1 MKTKSIPAL
10 FVLGSLI
17 LGLAGCT
24 SAPKLQFDF
33 DKQADFTKAKTYI
46 FKPIPQRIEGVDP
59 GLVMRVGPAAAD
71 AVRATMSAKGYV
83 EVSDKTKA
91 DIAVVVHGKAV
102 PKTDVT
108 DWGMTGG
115 MYYGRG
121 GWYGGYPYGGM
132 YAGSNVTV
140 DQYTEGTLVVEVYEV
155 ATKNMIW
162 VGWGTARMT
171 EKTDEQVSNVS
182 NGIRTL
188 LNNYPAVGQMPVA
201 PAKK

>member
-1 MKTKSIPAL
+1 MKIKSITAL
-10 FVLGSLI
+10 IGLGSLI

-24 SAPKLQFDF
+24 STPKLQFDF
-33 DKQADFTKAKTYI
+33 DKQADFTKAKTFI
-46 FKPIPQRIEGVDP
+46 FKPIPNNIPGVDP

-71 AVRATMSAKGYV
+71 AVRTSMIAKGYT

-108 DWGMTGG
+108 DWGYTGG
-115 MYYGRG
+115 MYMGGRG
-121 GWYGGYPYGGM
+121 MYGGYPYGAM
-132 YAGSNVTV
+132 YGGSNITV
-140 DQYTEGTLVVEVYEV
+140 DQYTEGTLVVEIYEV
-155 ATKNMIW
+155 STKNMIW

-171 EKTDEQVSNVS
+171 EKSDQQVTNVS

>member
-1 MKTKSIPAL
+1 M
-10 FVLGSLI
+10 
-17 LGLAGCT
+17 AGCT

-33 DKQADFTKAKTYI
+33 NKETDFTKAKTFI
-46 FKPIPQRIEGVDP
+46 LKPIPQNIQGVDP
-59 GLVMRVGPAAAD
+59 GLVMRVGPAAMD
-71 AVRATMSAKGYV
+71 AVRSSMIAKGYM

-121 GWYGGYPYGGM
+121 GWYGGYPYGM
-132 YAGSNVTV
+132 YGGSNITV
-140 DQYTEGTLVVEVYEV
+140 DQYTEGTLIVEVYEV
-155 ATKNMIW
+155 ATKSMIW

-171 EKTDEQVSNVS
+171 SKTDEQVANVR
-182 NGIRTL
+182 NGITTL
-188 LNNYPAVGQMPVA
+188 LNNYPAVGQSPVV